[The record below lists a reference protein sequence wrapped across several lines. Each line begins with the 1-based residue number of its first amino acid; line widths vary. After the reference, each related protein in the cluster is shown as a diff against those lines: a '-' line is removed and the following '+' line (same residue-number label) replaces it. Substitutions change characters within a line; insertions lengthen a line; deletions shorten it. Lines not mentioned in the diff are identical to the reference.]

1 MNVTDLFWTN
11 RMRVIT
17 DNPAVGQVGSWGL
30 NFEPRV
36 VQFTYTKTFG
46 KKTVNAV
53 NRRATGSEEERSRG
67 GVSN

>member
-36 VQFTYTKTFG
+36 VQFTYTNTFG

-67 GVSN
+67 VSN